1 MTLGRGVNG
10 VWGSCLRP
18 PRPGVLAPDADSK
31 GLPFAEPPPW
41 EDTEGAL
48 EAQGQGRT
56 DRASQGQQEGQV
68 DWRAGPWAAQEG
80 GQGMASDGEGGQRPA
95 RQRRGRV
102 RSPEQRRQAEGRGRA
117 GAGRQAP
124 TYLPASGVLAPARPW
139 ARWGGC

>member
-1 MTLGRGVNG
+1 
-10 VWGSCLRP
+10 
-18 PRPGVLAPDADSK
+18 
-31 GLPFAEPPPW
+31 
-41 EDTEGAL
+41 
-48 EAQGQGRT
+48 
-56 DRASQGQQEGQV
+56 
-68 DWRAGPWAAQEG
+68 
-80 GQGMASDGEGGQRPA
+80 MASDGEGGQRPA